1 MKSRTK
7 ALALVLAGALALT
20 PTASAL
26 AQDNTAVVINTKDGT
41 SVFKFAFSISR
52 TMGEVVDQTNAAVAY
67 AECEE
72 CVTVALAIQ
81 VVLVM
86 SDPSVVTPTNI
97 AIALNNECNLCS
109 TLASAY
115 QIVLSTGG
123 PVRFTS
129 EGIRKINELRKRLRA
144 LLRAGLPIDQLQA
157 EIDVLVDELREVI
170 RNELVPVG
178 SPRDDADDESSEDAE
193 TDDDSTPS
201 GDEVTPSPTTS
212 ESPTEESPSGE
223 PSTTPSSP
231 PSTPEATPTQS
242 P

>member
-7 ALALVLAGALALT
+7 ALALVLAVALVLT
-20 PTASAL
+20 PTASAM
-26 AQDNTAVVINTKDGT
+26 AQDNTAIVINTKDGT

-52 TMGEVVDQTNAAVAY
+52 TMSEVVDQTNAAVAY
-67 AECEE
+67 AECEQ

-86 SDPSVVTPTNI
+86 SDPSIVTPTNVAI
-97 AIALNNECNLCS
+97 AINNECNLCS

-123 PVRFTS
+123 PVRFTK
-129 EGIRKINELRKRLRA
+129 EGRRRIQELRKRLKE
-144 LLRAGLPIDQLQA
+144 LLAAGLPIDQLQA
-157 EIDVLVDELREVI
+157 EIDLLVDELKDVI

-178 SPRDDADDESSEDAE
+178 SPRDDADDDPESEESG
-193 TDDDSTPS
+193 DDSTPS
-201 GDEVTPSPTTS
+201 GEGVTPSPTTS
-212 ESPTEESPSGE
+212 ESPTQETPSE
-223 PSTTPSSP
+223 DPTTTPSSS
-231 PSTPEATPTQS
+231 PSAPESTPTQS